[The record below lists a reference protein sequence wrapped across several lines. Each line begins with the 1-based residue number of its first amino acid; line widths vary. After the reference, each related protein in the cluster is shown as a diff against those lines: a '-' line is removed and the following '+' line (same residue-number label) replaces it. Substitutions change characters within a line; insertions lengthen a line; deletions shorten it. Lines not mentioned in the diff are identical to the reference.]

1 MWCVLGGPFSF
12 GLSLFEN
19 SLLDCVKFDSKSL
32 ENVLSGFPVIEDL
45 HVTGRASSDQVDFAV
60 WKTLRYLSLLCLK
73 FTDQWLECLISGL
86 PLLERFIVLYC
97 CELTNNSVC
106 SHSFKS
112 LSIDV
117 PTIFSKRLPTCSK
130 LIWGL
135 SYNYL
140 RLLKAPHFDILYLL
154 SNFNGLKKMMLST
167 GNEHVFV
174 ITSFVVII
182 IIIIFSFSKCLSA
195 KFKWMIQ
202 LQFVVGLTFCMIL
215 FSLKIYKLPS
225 IS

>member
-1 MWCVLGGPFSF
+1 MPNFW
-12 GLSLFEN
+12 
-19 SLLDCVKFDSKSL
+19 
-32 ENVLSGFPVIEDL
+32 I
-45 HVTGRASSDQVDFAV
+45 T
-60 WKTLRYLSLLCLK
+60 
-73 FTDQWLECLISGL
+73 
-86 PLLERFIVLYC
+86 LERFIVLYC

-117 PTIFSKRLPTCSK
+117 LTIFSKRLPTCSK

-167 GNEHVFV
+167 GNEQVFV
-174 ITSFVVII
+174 ITLFVII

-202 LQFVVGLTFCMIL
+202 LPFVVDLTFCRIL
-215 FSLKIYKLPS
+215 FFLKIYKLS
-225 IS
+225 FIA